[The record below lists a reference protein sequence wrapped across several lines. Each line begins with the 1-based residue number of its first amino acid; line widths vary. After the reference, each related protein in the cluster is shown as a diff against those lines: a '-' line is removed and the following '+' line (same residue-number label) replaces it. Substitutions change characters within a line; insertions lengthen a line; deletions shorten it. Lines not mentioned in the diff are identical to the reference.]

1 MLEDLQAIDFAIGQR
16 MSLPIT
22 QILYVQNY
30 TQNCVVVKRHM
41 RVFILIFMGL
51 ETLFS
56 SIPRDTN

>member
-30 TQNCVVVKRHM
+30 TQNCVIVKRHM
-41 RVFILIFMGL
+41 CVFILIFMGL
-51 ETLFS
+51 QTLFS